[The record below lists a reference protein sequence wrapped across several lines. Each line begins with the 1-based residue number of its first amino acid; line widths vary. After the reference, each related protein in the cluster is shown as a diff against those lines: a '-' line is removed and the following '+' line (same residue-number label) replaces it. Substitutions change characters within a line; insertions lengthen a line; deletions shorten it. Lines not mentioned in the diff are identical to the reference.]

1 MQASEESKQAAATS
15 QASAAVEEEKKE
27 EEDTGP
33 VAPKHTQLANDKDG
47 SEVIKME
54 NRHTR
59 NILSPFINH

>member
-15 QASAAVEEEKKE
+15 QASAATEEEKKE

-33 VAPKHTQLANDKDG
+33 VAPKHNQLVNDNDG
-47 SEVIKME
+47 AGVEKME

>member
-1 MQASEESKQAAATS
+1 MQASEESKQAAAS
-15 QASAAVEEEKKE
+15 QASAATEEEKKE

-47 SEVIKME
+47 AEVEKME